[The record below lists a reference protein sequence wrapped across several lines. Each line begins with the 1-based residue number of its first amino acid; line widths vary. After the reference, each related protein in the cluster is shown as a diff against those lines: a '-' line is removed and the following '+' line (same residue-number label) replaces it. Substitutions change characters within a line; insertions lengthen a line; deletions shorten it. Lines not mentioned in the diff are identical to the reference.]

1 MKSIRQTKSELAN
14 AKLTIERQKEVNRR
28 LRARLK
34 VNVAKAKAHYA
45 EAVEL
50 RYQLRQL
57 SSKTIKDLNQ

>member
-34 VNVAKAKAHYA
+34 HHIATSKARYA
-45 EAVEL
+45 DIQEL
-50 RYQLRQL
+50 KWKLKQN
-57 SSKTIKDLNQ
+57 NQ